1 MLELSLI
8 AHLREQLHLLVRQQ
22 LSLHIRQLSLGS
34 RGRGRTR
41 RVVRLGGVKLGGVKL
56 GGVKLGGVK
65 LGGGGTGLALGRKS
79 GGGGGGAGTVRG
91 CTIRPD
97 WPGALEGTFAL
108 GSLPPT
114 HGTRK
119 ESPLRPA
126 MPEGALGT

>member
-8 AHLREQLHLLVRQQ
+8 AHLREQLHLLVRE
-22 LSLHIRQLSLGS
+22 QLSLGS

-41 RVVRLGGVKLGGVKL
+41 RVVRLGGVKLGGVRLGGVKL

-79 GGGGGGAGTVRG
+79 GGGGRGAGTVRG

-108 GSLPPT
+108 GSLPST
-114 HGTRK
+114 HGTRQ

>member
-8 AHLREQLHLLVRQQ
+8 AHLREQLYLLVRE
-22 LSLHIRQLSLGS
+22 QLSLGS

-41 RVVRLGGVKLGGVKL
+41 RVVRLGGVKLGGVKLGGVKL

-108 GSLPPT
+108 GSLHPT

-119 ESPLRPA
+119 ESSLRPA

>member
-22 LSLHIRQLSLGS
+22 LSLGS

-41 RVVRLGGVKLGGVKL
+41 RVVRLGGVRLGGVKLGGVKL

-108 GSLPPT
+108 GSLPST